1 MAYIEVKNEYKRYQ
15 MGETTITANDGISFE
30 VEKGEVAVILGPSGA
45 GKSTVLN
52 NLGGMDSCD
61 EGEIIIDGTDIAQFS
76 EKQLTTYRRNDV
88 GFVFQFY
95 NLVPNLTAKE
105 NVELAS
111 QIVADAL
118 DSTTVLQSVGLGER
132 LDNFPAQLSGG
143 EQQRVTIA
151 RAIAKKPKL
160 LLCDE
165 PTGALDYETGKQ
177 ILTIL
182 QNTARETGTT
192 VLIITHNSA
201 IAEMADRVIR
211 INDAKVREMTVNDQP
226 KLFAEIEW

>member
-30 VEKGEVAVILGPSGA
+30 VEKGEVSVILGPSGA

-52 NLGGMDSCD
+52 ILGGMDSCD

-118 DSTTVLQSVGLGER
+118 DSTNVLQSVGLGER

-226 KLFAEIEW
+226 KLVAEIEW

>member
-1 MAYIEVKNEYKRYQ
+1 

-52 NLGGMDSCD
+52 ILGGMDSCD

-226 KLFAEIEW
+226 KLVAEIEW

>member
-52 NLGGMDSCD
+52 ILGGMDSCD

-118 DSTTVLQSVGLGER
+118 DSTNVLQSVGLGER

-151 RAIAKKPKL
+151 RAVAKKPKL

-226 KLFAEIEW
+226 KLVAEIEW